1 MKTYQFNPVMPPN
14 TAVNSCN
21 VVDGGIC
28 FPLDPDNSDYQQ
40 FLVDWEAGAEVLNHD
55 GTPAPYVAAI
65 QELTTRL
72 AALKAK

>member
-1 MKTYQFNPVMPPN
+1 MNYTYKFVLDTTGKVDTNLIVRSD
-14 TAVNSCN
+14 TACVPFDTNN
-21 VVDGGIC
+21 R
-28 FPLDPDNSDYQQ
+28 DYQQ

-72 AALKAK
+72 AALEAK